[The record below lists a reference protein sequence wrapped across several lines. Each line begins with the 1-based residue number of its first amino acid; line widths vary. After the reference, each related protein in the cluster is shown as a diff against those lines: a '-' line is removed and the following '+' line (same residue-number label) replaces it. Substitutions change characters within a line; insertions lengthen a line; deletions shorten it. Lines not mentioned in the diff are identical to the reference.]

1 MLKRLPHH
9 HQTPMAKESAGR
21 RVSSLPWGRPG
32 HLPSALLSLGG
43 ADVARTG
50 WSLGTQGLH
59 PGYTAQQ
66 AAYGDREGED
76 QVTEAAPRG
85 CRVKLK
91 CAHTLH
97 G

>member
-1 MLKRLPHH
+1 MW
-9 HQTPMAKESAGR
+9 
-21 RVSSLPWGRPG
+21 WGEKGAAPKPPIRP
-32 HLPSALLSLGG
+32 
-43 ADVARTG
+43 DVARTG

-66 AAYGDREGED
+66 AAYGDREGEG